1 MESTT
6 QLRTWIWHLR
16 FCVFISNCVIAVV
29 CKPYCH
35 YYIWQLKHLVTSKR
49 IKTCL
54 VFILKGQYPMAVRCK
69 SVSQTATSFTP
80 KSHIWFF
87 GALLHWKQLPLLPFQ
102 TILPRQPVH
111 SHTVCS
117 QLLQGHHSPA
127 PTHRAPAPHLF
138 LHFGCTHA
146 SAWGWPLVNIFA
158 FPGGS
163 LQPPCSMYLPPLTSV
178 LSLLLNCCRPLSG
191 LKPFTLCCQVHS

>member
-16 FCVFISNCVIAVV
+16 FYVFISNCVIAVV
-29 CKPYCH
+29 YKPYCH

-80 KSHIWFF
+80 KSHIWFSE
-87 GALLHWKQLPLLPFQ
+87 
-102 TILPRQPVH
+102 H
-111 SHTVCS
+111 SFIESNC
-117 QLLQGHHSPA
+117 HS
-127 PTHRAPAPHLF
+127 
-138 LHFGCTHA
+138 
-146 SAWGWPLVNIFA
+146 
-158 FPGGS
+158 FPSKPSCPDS
-163 LQPPCSMYLPPLTSV
+163 LYAVTRSV
-178 LSLLLNCCRPLSG
+178 LSYSRVITALHQHTELLRLICFCTLHALMQVLGAGLLSTFSLFLGALFNHLAPCICRP
-191 LKPFTLCCQVHS
+191 